1 MNVEDNLDSD
11 NFYDFWQLSGY
22 AVVLCH
28 NVRHIL
34 KITTRKG
41 FFSETIKNEQV
52 YMHNHY
58 CFEINLALSSG
69 GTYYIG
75 DSLYP
80 IDKGVIF
87 GDSVL
92 TFFDL
97 FLKLLDSHLRRLDS
111 TDMLKHFF
119 LIDFLNYYFCR
130 NIAPFKI

>member
-1 MNVEDNLDSD
+1 MENITEVFKLDKK
-11 NFYDFWQLSGY
+11 FPFAIFKEKDFP
-22 AVVLCH
+22 
-28 NVRHIL
+28 
-34 KITTRKG
+34 
-41 FFSETIKNEQV
+41 SEAIKNEQV

-58 CFEINLALSSG
+58 CFEIKLALSSG
-69 GTYYIG
+69 GKYYIG

-80 IDKGVIF
+80 IDKGDIF

-111 TDMLKHFF
+111 TDMLKYFS

>member
-1 MNVEDNLDSD
+1 
-11 NFYDFWQLSGY
+11 
-22 AVVLCH
+22 
-28 NVRHIL
+28 
-34 KITTRKG
+34 
-41 FFSETIKNEQV
+41 
-52 YMHNHY
+52 MHNHY

-69 GTYYIG
+69 GKYYIG
-75 DSLYP
+75 DGLYP
-80 IDKGVIF
+80 IDKGDIF

-130 NIAPFKI
+130 NIAPFKIHVHILYALTLHFTGLSPFRKVAALRRAFPPVTLCASFLYHSHGVL